1 MTAESLQGLA
11 LAGGDPSRAA
21 RLWGAGAALRDEV
34 GVAASSF
41 EQNLAEKLLP
51 GVRNALGADAFAAA
65 EASGR
70 TLPVEDAVAEAQEGL
85 TKPS

>member
-1 MTAESLQGLA
+1 MKLEPATE
-11 LAGGDPSRAA
+11 R
-21 RLWGAGAALRDEV
+21 GAALLEEL

-70 TLPVEDAVAEAQEGL
+70 TLSLEDIPAKAQL
-85 TKPS
+85 APT